1 MLHDLKTIADKQAHE
16 LAVLVRLTPEAMPGE
31 MRAII
36 RAKHHREVI
45 TASLAARFPSLASDV
60 CNLVNADRG
69 DVALDMI
76 GEAIATLQNED
87 PILFAGIPTREEMLK
102 LAIAA
107 LPDMAAND
115 QTRRSLWVNFAD
127 VSDERRLR
135 DGYKFK
141 HQIAASGAT
150 KRATMPNRTRD
161 GGLVDGGTHAQVAV
175 ERASDEGSV

>member
-1 MLHDLKTIADKQAHE
+1 MMFDLKTVADKQTHE
-16 LAVLVRLTPEAMPGE
+16 LALLARLTPEAMPTV
-31 MRAII
+31 MRAVV
-36 RAKHHREVI
+36 RSKFHREVI
-45 TASLAARFPSLASDV
+45 AATLAASEPALAAEV
-60 CNLVNADRG
+60 CRLVNEDRG

-76 GEAIATLQNED
+76 AQAIEALRAED
-87 PILFAGIPTREEMLK
+87 PILFETIPTREEMLK

-107 LPDMAAND
+107 LPDMAGND